1 MRRQDDVPRDEQERS
16 TGFRPLDR
24 VTSIKFK
31 LSIVIVAAVAV
42 AAAMSQVGLKLGWPV
57 WLRPVIAAV
66 VALIM
71 AQLLGKGMT
80 KPLRQM
86 AAAARRLAK
95 GDYSATVTTN
105 ARDEVGQLARAFAS
119 MSAQL
124 ATADRQR
131 RELIANV
138 SHELRTPLTALQ
150 ATLENV
156 QDGVI
161 EESPEVL
168 ATMHGHVERL
178 ARLVHD
184 LLELS
189 RLEAGESP
197 LTLERVELA
206 ELFEDVADEARA
218 HHDGMQ
224 IEVSVLPADLA
235 VAGDPMRLR
244 QVLGNLV
251 HNGRRHGGRTVT
263 MTARRT
269 GSSVRLEI
277 ADDGPGIP
285 EAERER
291 VFERFYRVD
300 HARSADGGGFGLG
313 LAIVGWIVALHGG
326 EVRAE
331 ANEPTGCRMV
341 VDLPDRPI
349 ANTAG
354 AALGA
359 VR

>member
-1 MRRQDDVPRDEQERS
+1 MRHSEDRS
-16 TGFRPLDR
+16 TEDRPGGFRPLDR

-57 WLRPVIAAV
+57 WIRPLIAAG

-95 GDYSATVTTN
+95 GDYSAQVTTN
-105 ARDEVGQLARAFAS
+105 ARDEVGQLARAFGS
-119 MSAQL
+119 MSEQL

-131 RELIANV
+131 RDLIANV
-138 SHELRTPLTALQ
+138 SHELRTPLTALL
-150 ATLENV
+150 ATLENL

-161 EESPEVL
+161 QESPEVL

-178 ARLVHD
+178 GRLVHD

-197 LTLERVELA
+197 LRLESVELA
-206 ELFEDVADEARA
+206 ELIDEVVDEACA
-218 HHDGMQ
+218 HHEDAHVA
-224 IEVSVLPADLA
+224 VSVAPNDLVISA
-235 VAGDPMRLR
+235 DPMRLR

-251 HNGRRHGGRTVT
+251 HNGLRHGGRNIAIAV
-263 MTARRT
+263 RRD
-269 GSSVRLEI
+269 GALIRIEV

-291 VFERFYRVD
+291 VFERFYRAGA
-300 HARSADGGGFGLG
+300 ARSAGGTGFGLG
-313 LAIVGWIVALHGG
+313 LSIVGWIVALHGG
-326 EVRAE
+326 QVHAE
-331 ANEPTGCRMV
+331 ANSPHGCRMIV
-341 VDLPDRPI
+341 ELPDEPLPREGAP
-349 ANTAG
+349 AVG
-354 AALGA
+354 AA
-359 VR
+359 R

>member
-1 MRRQDDVPRDEQERS
+1 MRRSDDRTPHDRQ

-42 AAAMSQVGLKLGWPV
+42 AAAMSQVGFKLGWPV
-57 WLRPVIAAV
+57 WLRPLIAAG

-86 AAAARRLAK
+86 AAAARRLAR
-95 GDYSATVTTN
+95 GDYSAQVTTN
-105 ARDEVGQLARAFAS
+105 ARDEVGQLARAFSS
-119 MSAQL
+119 MSDQL
-124 ATADRQR
+124 ATADRR
-131 RELIANV
+131 RRDLIANV

-150 ATLENV
+150 ATLENL

-161 EESPEVL
+161 RESPEVL
-168 ATMHGHVERL
+168 AAMHGHVDRL
-178 ARLVHD
+178 GRLVHD

-197 LTLERVELA
+197 LTLERVGLA
-206 ELFEDVADEARA
+206 ELFDEVADEASA
-218 HHDGMQ
+218 QHEGAQ
-224 IEVSVLPADLA
+224 VEVDVEPGDLA
-235 VAGDPMRLR
+235 ITADAMRVR
-244 QVLGNLV
+244 QVVGNLV
-251 HNGRRHGGRTVT
+251 LNGFRHGGHRVVIS
-263 MTARRT
+263 ARRSGGT
-269 GSSVRLEI
+269 TRIEV

-300 HARSADGGGFGLG
+300 HARSTNGTGFGLG

-326 EVRAE
+326 TVRAE
-331 ANEPTGCRMV
+331 ANTPHGCTMV
-341 VDLPDRPI
+341 VQIPDAPNRRASDP
-349 ANTAG
+349 TRAG
-354 AALGA
+354 G
-359 VR
+359 

>member
-1 MRRQDDVPRDEQERS
+1 
-16 TGFRPLDR
+16 LDR

-57 WLRPVIAAV
+57 WIRPLIAAG

-95 GDYSATVTTN
+95 GDYSAQVTTN

-119 MSAQL
+119 MSEQL

-131 RELIANV
+131 RDLIANV

-150 ATLENV
+150 ATLENL

-161 EESPEVL
+161 RETPEVL

-178 ARLVHD
+178 GRLVHD

-197 LTLERVELA
+197 LTLEDVDLGELL
-206 ELFEDVADEARA
+206 EEVADETRA
-218 HHDGMQ
+218 HHDNAQ
-224 IEVSVLPADLA
+224 VDVVVRPADLA
-235 VAGDPMRLR
+235 VSADPMRLR
-244 QVLGNLV
+244 QVVGNLV
-251 HNGRRHGGRTVT
+251 HNGLRHGGQSVT
-263 MTARRT
+263 ISARRD
-269 GSSVRLEI
+269 GGAVRIEV

-300 HARSADGGGFGLG
+300 HARPANGPGFGLG

-326 EVRAE
+326 TVRAE
-331 ANEPTGCRMV
+331 ANTPHGCRMV
-341 VDLPDRPI
+341 VELPDTQV
-349 ANTAG
+349 TADHPTM
-354 AALGA
+354 GA

>member
-1 MRRQDDVPRDEQERS
+1 MRRAGDRSADERA

-42 AAAMSQVGLKLGWPV
+42 AATMSQVGLKLGWPV
-57 WLRPVIAAV
+57 WIRPLIAAG

-95 GDYSATVTTN
+95 GDYSARVTTN
-105 ARDEVGQLARAFAS
+105 ARDEVGQLARAFGS
-119 MSAQL
+119 MSEQL
-124 ATADRQR
+124 ATSDRQR
-131 RELIANV
+131 RDLIANV

-150 ATLENV
+150 ATLENL

-161 EESPEVL
+161 QESPEVL
-168 ATMHGHVERL
+168 TTMHGHVERL
-178 ARLVHD
+178 GRLVHD

-197 LTLERVELA
+197 LTPERVDLA
-206 ELFEDVADEARA
+206 ELIDEVADEAML
-218 HHDGMQ
+218 HHEHARV
-224 IEVSVLPADLA
+224 EVAVDPPDLWVTA
-235 VAGDPMRLR
+235 DPMRLR

-251 HNGRRHGGRTVT
+251 HNGLRHGGRHVT
-263 MTARRT
+263 ISARRQ
-269 GSSVRLEI
+269 GSEVRLEV

-300 HARSADGGGFGLG
+300 HARSTNDAGFGLG
-313 LAIVGWIVALHGG
+313 LAIVGWIIALHGG
-326 EVRAE
+326 RVRAE
-331 ANEPTGCRMV
+331 ANQPHGCRMV
-341 VDLPDRPI
+341 VELPDQPTEGDVGQ
-349 ANTAG
+349 TAG
-354 AALGA
+354 VGA
-359 VR
+359 